1 MRTRSDFTAP
11 TNPGGVSGLNRM
23 TEAKLWRNPCP
34 FAFRLNNLALHYNT
48 ACYDWVQQTEGLSRI
63 EYVVIYSLALCEGGQ
78 ARDIAQSSGFPKN
91 SLSRA
96 IAGLEK
102 SGLIVRR
109 RDPADGRSQ
118 ALYLTEAGQA
128 LFQRTLPAFERR
140 EREMLNGLSA
150 DEQCRLSNLLAKVV
164 LNCAPLSGE
173 LPNEPSP
180 NEPSSEPGASNPRRP
195 TGSERA

>member
-1 MRTRSDFTAP
+1 
-11 TNPGGVSGLNRM
+11 M

-34 FAFRLNNLALHYNT
+34 LAFRLNYLALRYNS

-118 ALYLTEAGQA
+118 ALYLTAAGQA
-128 LFQRTLPAFERR
+128 LFERTLPAFEQR
-140 EREMLNGLSA
+140 EQEMLGGLSE
-150 DEQCRLSNLLAKVV
+150 DERCRLSNLLAKVV
-164 LNCAPLSGE
+164 LNCAPLSGD
-173 LPNEPSP
+173 LPGEFY
-180 NEPSSEPGASNPRRP
+180 ASDRAP
-195 TGSERA
+195 ERE